1 VCYHIGT
8 TPLLVDMVDCYWI
21 SQLYHKSVRSCFIFW
36 KKESRVYA
44 GSGVLQTPKIEQSER
59 SG

>member
-1 VCYHIGT
+1 
-8 TPLLVDMVDCYWI
+8 MVDCYWI

-44 GSGVLQTPKIEQSER
+44 GSGVLQTPTAINGERKIKN
-59 SG
+59 G

>member
-1 VCYHIGT
+1 
-8 TPLLVDMVDCYWI
+8 MVDCYWI

-44 GSGVLQTPKIEQSER
+44 GSGVLQTPRFFKRER
-59 SG
+59 SNL